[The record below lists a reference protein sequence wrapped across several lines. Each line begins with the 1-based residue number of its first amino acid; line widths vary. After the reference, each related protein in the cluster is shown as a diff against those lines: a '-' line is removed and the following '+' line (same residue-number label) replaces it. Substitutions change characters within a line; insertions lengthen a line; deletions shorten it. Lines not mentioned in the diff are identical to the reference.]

1 MDAHFDEPSAFR
13 RSDGLSPRTVWP
25 HGCHCF
31 DIYPG
36 RTREQI
42 IVDLLAVA
50 LQYLEETM
58 PCVPG
63 ERIIARDEFGDPVY
77 EDVGFTPRFQAGA
90 QTHLHQFKT
99 ELSGADCD

>member
-1 MDAHFDEPSAFR
+1 
-13 RSDGLSPRTVWP
+13 
-25 HGCHCF
+25 
-31 DIYPG
+31 
-36 RTREQI
+36 
-42 IVDLLAVA
+42 
-50 LQYLEETM
+50 M